1 MLSRLDSAFENMA
14 RPLYSVALW
23 PLRLAMAGIFL
34 FHGPGKFMMPEM
46 AAMMG
51 LSQPVWLLVGTAEV
65 LGGTGFIVGGLLPG
79 AAGAV
84 ITRLAGL
91 AVIPVMVG
99 AIVMVHWGQW
109 NFVASQTHPMGGM
122 EFQVLIL
129 SVAIYALL
137 TGFAR
142 VTQKQAYTA
151 LRPMGSQQT

>member
-1 MLSRLDSAFENMA
+1 MLNSLDSAFENMT

-23 PLRLAMAGIFL
+23 PIRLAMASIFL
-34 FHGPGKFMMPEM
+34 YHGLGKFMMPEM

-51 LSQPVWLLVGTAEV
+51 LSHPVWLLVATAEV
-65 LGGTGFIVGGLLPG
+65 LGGTGFIVGGLLIG
-79 AAGAV
+79 VAGAV

-91 AVIPVMVG
+91 AVIPVMLG

-109 NFVASQTHPMGGM
+109 NFVASETHPMGGM

-129 SVAIYALL
+129 SVATYALL

-142 VTQKQAYTA
+142 VTQQQAYAA
-151 LRPMGSQQT
+151 LKPMGS

>member
-1 MLSRLDSAFENMA
+1 MISSLDSAFGNMT
-14 RPLYSVALW
+14 RPLHGVALW

-34 FHGPGKFMMPEM
+34 YHGLGKFMMPEM

-51 LSQPVWLLVGTAEV
+51 LSQPLWLLVGTAEV
-65 LGGTGFIVGGLLPG
+65 LGGTGFVVGGLLTG

-91 AVIPVMVG
+91 AVIPVMLG

-109 NFVASQTHPMGGM
+109 NFVSSETHPMGGM

-142 VTQKQAYTA
+142 VTQEQAYAA
-151 LRPMGSQQT
+151 LKPMRS

>member
-1 MLSRLDSAFENMA
+1 MLSGFESAFENMT
-14 RPLYSVALW
+14 RPLHGVALW

-34 FHGPGKFMMPEM
+34 YHGLGKFMMPEM

-51 LSQPVWLLVGTAEV
+51 LSQPVWLLVATAEL
-65 LGGTGFIVGGLLPG
+65 LGGAGFIVGGLAPG
-79 AAGAV
+79 AAGAL

-91 AVIPVMVG
+91 AVIPVMLG

-109 NFVASQTHPMGGM
+109 NFVASATHPMGGM

-129 SVAIYALL
+129 SIATYAFL

-142 VTQKQAYTA
+142 VTHEQAYTE
-151 LRPMGSQQT
+151 LKRMGSQHT

>member
-1 MLSRLDSAFENMA
+1 MLSRLDSAFENMT
-14 RPLYSVALW
+14 RPTYSVALW
-23 PLRLAMAGIFL
+23 PLRLALAGIFL
-34 FHGPGKFMMPEM
+34 YHGLGKLMMPEM

-51 LSQPVWLLVGTAEV
+51 LSQPIWLLVAAAEV
-65 LGGTGFIVGGLLPG
+65 LGGTGFVVGGLLQG

-91 AVIPVMVG
+91 AIIPVMLG

-142 VTQKQAYTA
+142 VTQEQAYTA
-151 LRPMGSQQT
+151 PKPMGSQRT

>member
-1 MLSRLDSAFENMA
+1 MLSNLDSAFDNMT
-14 RPLYSVALW
+14 RPLHGIAFW

-34 FHGPGKFMMPEM
+34 YHGPGKFMMPEM
-46 AAMMG
+46 AGMMG

-65 LGGTGFIVGGLLPG
+65 LGGAGFIVGGLLPG
-79 AAGAV
+79 AAGAA

-91 AVIPVMVG
+91 AVIPVMLG
-99 AIVMVHWGQW
+99 AIAMVHWGQW
-109 NFVASQTHPMGGM
+109 NFVASGTHPMGGM

-142 VTQKQAYTA
+142 VTQEQAYA
-151 LRPMGSQQT
+151 APKPMGSQPT

>member
-1 MLSRLDSAFENMA
+1 MISSLDAAFENMT
-14 RPLYSVALW
+14 RPLYGVALW

-34 FHGPGKFMMPEM
+34 YHGLGKFMMPEM

-51 LSQPVWLLVGTAEV
+51 LSQPLWLLVGTAEV
-65 LGGTGFIVGGLLPG
+65 LGGTGFVVGGLLTG

-91 AVIPVMVG
+91 AVIPVMLG

-109 NFVASQTHPMGGM
+109 NFVASETHPMGGM

-129 SVAIYALL
+129 SVAIFALL

-142 VTQKQAYTA
+142 VTQEQAYAA
-151 LRPMGSQQT
+151 LKPMGS

>member
-1 MLSRLDSAFENMA
+1 MLIRLESAFEGA
-14 RPLYSVALW
+14 TGPFYGIALW

-51 LSQPVWLLVGTAEV
+51 LSQPLWLLVGSAEV
-65 LGGTGFIVGGLLPG
+65 LGGLGFIVGGLLPG
-79 AAGAV
+79 AAGAAV
-84 ITRLAGL
+84 TRLAGL
-91 AVIPVMVG
+91 AIIPVMVG
-99 AIVMVHWGQW
+99 AITMVHWGQW
-109 NFVASQTHPMGGM
+109 NFATSATHPMGGM

-142 VTQKQAYTA
+142 APQEQVYAA
-151 LRPMGSQQT
+151 MRPMGSQRT